1 MNKWELARYLIDA
14 KKCVDRVLF
23 IAQNAENLPPIDL
36 RFQVYE
42 AKAIFYVNC
51 GVILDKAFPKK
62 KKEICVD
69 PEVEAIYYERD
80 KNSAHKD
87 ENYQPHD
94 YSSLQAIADE
104 LKAQLEK
111 VRHLCNKAL
120 PQELTLDFVPH
131 DPVLFRL
138 LHGITK
144 EKENQILDRRF
155 PNRNSMPVPDGG
167 REYPLFTDTEDL
179 RLIPEECMKDYAVL
193 MSIGICMEEDIQ
205 KLQDACI
212 RINALHNQNIW
223 VELGSENL
231 KKQKQLRAAG
241 LYDCFDTPVEPKDEA
256 NMMRRLHLLLKI
268 NGERQNISDD

>member
-87 ENYQPHD
+87 ENYQPHE

-111 VRHLCNKAL
+111 VRHLCNEAL

-144 EKENQILDRRF
+144 EKEAQILDRRF
-155 PNRNSMPVPDGG
+155 PSRNSMLVSAGG
-167 REYPLFTDTEDL
+167 KEYPLFNDTEDL

-193 MSIGICMEEDIQ
+193 MSMGIRMEEDIQ

-212 RINALHNQNIW
+212 RINALHNQNVWMQIKST
-223 VELGSENL
+223 ELSTHL
-231 KKQKQLRAAG
+231 KLRAAG
-241 LYDCFDTPVEPKDEA
+241 IYDCFDIPTVPSDEA
-256 NMMRRLHLLLKI
+256 DMMRRLKLIHQI
-268 NGERQNISDD
+268 ETDS